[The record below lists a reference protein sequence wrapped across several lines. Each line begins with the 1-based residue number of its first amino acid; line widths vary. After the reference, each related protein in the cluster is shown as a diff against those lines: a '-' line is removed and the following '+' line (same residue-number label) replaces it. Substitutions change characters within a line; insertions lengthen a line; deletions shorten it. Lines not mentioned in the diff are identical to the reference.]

1 MDTKKV
7 FPNVRPIQFPFNER
21 KALAAAT
28 YLLAQNGGTMN
39 YMRLLKLLYF
49 ADRMSFQEYGRPIT
63 GDRYVAMKLG
73 PVLST
78 VYDRIKDGVWGE
90 RIRKIRCDLRL
101 VGPEFI
107 DPLSEAEIAILDE
120 VTRTFRTLD
129 HWNLSNL
136 SHDLPEW
143 NETPNKANGNIPVE
157 SILRTLGKKSVAIR
171 EIREEAREESFFE
184 EVFSDP

>member
-1 MDTKKV
+1 MDTEKADPKAG
-7 FPNVRPIQFPFNER
+7 PIQFPFNER

-28 YLLAQNGGTMN
+28 WLLARNGRPMN
-39 YMRLLKLLYF
+39 YMRLIKLLYF

-78 VYDRIKDGVWGE
+78 VFDRVREGEWGG
-90 RIRKIRCDLRL
+90 RIRKSGYYVELI
-101 VGPEFI
+101 GPEFTG
-107 DPLSEAEIAILDE
+107 PLSEAEIGILDE
-120 VTRTFRTLD
+120 VTQTFRTLD
-129 HWNLSNL
+129 HWKLSDL

-143 NETPNKANGNIPVE
+143 KETPNKTSGDISVE
-157 SILRTLGKKSVAIR
+157 SLLRTLGKKSSEIR
-171 EIREEAREESFFE
+171 EIREEALEESFFE

>member
-1 MDTKKV
+1 MDAKKV
-7 FPNVRPIQFPFNER
+7 SPNAGPIQFPFNER

-28 YLLAQNGGTMN
+28 YLLGRNGGTMN

-63 GDRYVAMKLG
+63 GDRYVAMKKG
-73 PVLST
+73 PVLSM
-78 VYDRIKDGVWGE
+78 VYDRIKAGEWGGLIRTHGYDVNLVDG
-90 RIRKIRCDLRL
+90 
-101 VGPEFI
+101 EFT
-107 DPLSEAEIAILDE
+107 DPLSEAEISILDE

-129 HWNLSNL
+129 HWNLSDL

-143 NETPNKANGNIPVE
+143 KETPNKTNGDIPVE
-157 SILRTLGKKSVAIR
+157 SILRTLGKKSVDIR